1 MRRYKR
7 KIIVEKKEYIWTL
20 QGNDAYLATDW
31 IIVTLVGTSYSR
43 LYINPFIHDFEIT
56 PKSIA
61 LAIKTAKELGWKPNE
76 NSGDMKLELQDESF
90 IKIKT

>member
-7 KIIVEKKEYIWTL
+7 KIIVENKEYIWTL
-20 QGNDAYLATDW
+20 QGNDLYLATDW

-56 PKSIA
+56 PKNIA

-76 NSGDMKLELQDESF
+76 NSGDMKLELIDEQF
-90 IKIKT
+90 EIV